1 MLIDRKLAACVT
13 VITPV
18 KSFYRWQGV
27 VEKSVETQLMI
38 KTSQSLFE
46 AVSEAITSAHSY
58 EVPELIAVPI
68 VAGSPA
74 YLAWL
79 GSEIGE

>member
-1 MLIDRKLAACVT
+1 
-13 VITPV
+13 V

-46 AVSEAITSAHSY
+46 AVSEAIKGAHSY